1 MVISYSGPREVLG
14 GGNQMGEMREDFLET
29 SDHEVMKEEE
39 KLMGTWEGRA
49 FTEMRRDWVVE
60 E

>member
-1 MVISYSGPREVLG
+1 
-14 GGNQMGEMREDFLET
+14 MGEMREDFLET